1 MSDTDTAAPYVLVE
15 DEGPV
20 RRLTLNRAA
29 QRNPL
34 STAMMTALED
44 YLRVALTTSD
54 IAVIILAALGP
65 AFCAGHDLKEI
76 QAHRTDADQGASFYR
91 TLFDQCAR
99 LMTTIAAAPKP
110 VIAEIRGMASAA
122 GCQLVASCDLALCS
136 PQARF
141 ATPGVDIGLFCSTP
155 MVALTRAIPRKAAME
170 MLLTAEP
177 IDAETAYRFG
187 LANRLCPDSELTAA
201 VNALAH
207 KIAGKSRAAMATG
220 KLLFQAQM
228 DMALSDAYVA
238 ASQAMISDL
247 MSNDSEIGIDAF
259 LSKTAPVWPKP

>member
-1 MSDTDTAAPYVLVE
+1 MSNTDSTAPYVLVE
-15 DEGPV
+15 DNGPV

-44 YLRVALTTSD
+44 QLHAARTTPD
-54 IAVIILAALGP
+54 VAVIVLAAHGP

-76 QAHRTDADQGASFYR
+76 QIHRDDADQGAGFYR
-91 TLFDQCAR
+91 TLFDQCGR
-99 LMTTIAAAPKP
+99 LMTNIATASKP

-136 PQARF
+136 TDARF

-155 MVALTRAIPRKAAME
+155 MVALSRAIPRKAAME
-170 MLLTAEP
+170 MLLTADP
-177 IDAETAYRFG
+177 IDAQTAYRFG
-187 LANRLCPDSELTAA
+187 LVNRLCPDSELTAT
-201 VNALAH
+201 VNALAQ
-207 KIAGKSRAAMATG
+207 KIAAKSRAAMATG

-228 DMALSDAYVA
+228 DMALSDAYA
-238 ASQAMISDL
+238 AAAQAMITDL
-247 MSNDSEIGIDAF
+247 MSGDSEMGIDAF
-259 LSKTAPVWPKP
+259 LSKTAPVWTKS